1 METDPFIPL
10 DNLRHRATYALRSR
24 NLLVGVWDANSNGF
38 VGIRTKMGDT
48 YLFTE
53 YHYDLGGTAHAL
65 EELPL
70 NLPEDI
76 GLRENFDPTC
86 SDHSEDVVFTA
97 PISKGG
103 DGWIHV
109 VSKERCDGV
118 GVKVAAMNTGLFDLL
133 EPIHAEMLRK
143 ENLNNELSL

>member
-1 METDPFIPL
+1 MEPNIFIPL
-10 DNLRHRATYALRSR
+10 ENLRNRAAYALRSR
-24 NLLVGVWDANSNGF
+24 NLLVGVWDAKSNGF
-38 VGIRTKMGDT
+38 IGVREKMGDI

-70 NLPEDI
+70 VLPENI
-76 GLRENFDPTC
+76 ELREFFGPRCDV
-86 SDHSEDVVFTA
+86 HSEDVVFTK

-109 VSKERCDGV
+109 GSRERCDGRAMA
-118 GVKVAAMNTGLFDLL
+118 VANKELFDLL
-133 EPIHAEMLRK
+133 EPIHAEMLLEK
-143 ENLNNELSL
+143 I